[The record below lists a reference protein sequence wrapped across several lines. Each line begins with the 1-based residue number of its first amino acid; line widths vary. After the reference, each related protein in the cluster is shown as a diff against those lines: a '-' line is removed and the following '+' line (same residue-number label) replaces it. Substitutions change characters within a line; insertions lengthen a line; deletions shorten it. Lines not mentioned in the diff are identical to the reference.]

1 MKKLIFIVAIGLFF
15 SCERSDVI
23 PENELSQL
31 TPLVGESGM
40 PYAESIDNWNALK
53 SINGN
58 SYTYQTTSISWINL
72 GSITELKVVDG
83 IVTSRIYQQ
92 FLINETNGEREI
104 IDSYTETVDNLGVN
118 ENGTLPLTI
127 DELYSTCASE
137 YLTVD
142 VNNNTIYF
150 ETALN
155 GLMTLCGFVPNGCL
169 DDCYMGVRMN
179 SFDWIK

>member
-15 SCERSDVI
+15 SCERSDAI

-83 IVTSRIYQQ
+83 IVT
-92 FLINETNGEREI
+92 
-104 IDSYTETVDNLGVN
+104 
-118 ENGTLPLTI
+118 
-127 DELYSTCASE
+127 
-137 YLTVD
+137 
-142 VNNNTIYF
+142 
-150 ETALN
+150 
-155 GLMTLCGFVPNGCL
+155 
-169 DDCYMGVRMN
+169 
-179 SFDWIK
+179 